1 MTSPAPTDRYDRASI
16 FFHWATLCLIG
27 LAFAAIESR
36 VLFEKGTALRSGV
49 KEWHYVLGLTI
60 LLMTLAR
67 LAHRLGRSRRA
78 PRVLPPLPALQAHA
92 AKAMHGLLLAV
103 LIALPVMGW
112 LTVSALGDPM
122 PLAFGL
128 EIPALIAPDEA
139 LGEWLEEQH
148 SFVGDVLYLLIVS
161 HAVAALAHH
170 HLRRDTTLVRMLP
183 QRFAAV
189 RVTQPA
195 E

>member
-1 MTSPAPTDRYDRASI
+1 M
-16 FFHWATLCLIG
+16 
-27 LAFAAIESR
+27 
-36 VLFEKGTALRSGV
+36 LFERGTPLRTGV
-49 KEWHYVLGLTI
+49 KEMHYVLGVTI

-67 LAHRLGRSRRA
+67 LAHRFGRTRHA
-78 PRVLPPLPALQAHA
+78 PEITPPLPAPQALA
-92 AKAMHGLLLAV
+92 ATAMHGLLYAV

-122 PLAFGL
+122 PIAFGL
-128 EIPALIAPDEA
+128 EIPALIAPNEE

-148 SFVGDVLYLLIVS
+148 SFVGDVLYLLIIG

-170 HLRRDTTLVRMLP
+170 YLRRDTTLIRMLP
-183 QRFAAV
+183 ERGPLAS
-189 RVTQPA
+189 TDQPA